1 MVEKTD
7 KELKEQL
14 DISDKKDKEAGREM
28 SKLRERV
35 LAAQPA
41 NNSNCKNFFQTRMH
55 PKVFEMAAKRLRERY
70 TREQVSSTPK
80 QAPAPARAN
89 ISSISS
95 IESAGE
101 LSFGL
106 TSIPS
111 DSSDLALLHAAVDNC
126 ETRGVLSNSSD
137 YDLLV
142 TATQTAELNNYQ
154 EKGNIINSSTSDS
167 SSSSEPA
174 PMNLTR
180 KPFSSIRVEIGTKQ
194 TFWI

>member
-1 MVEKTD
+1 
-7 KELKEQL
+7 
-14 DISDKKDKEAGREM
+14 
-28 SKLRERV
+28 
-35 LAAQPA
+35 
-41 NNSNCKNFFQTRMH
+41 MH
-55 PKVFEMAAKRLRERY
+55 PKVFKMAAKRLRERY

-101 LSFGL
+101 PSFEL

-142 TATQTAELNNYQ
+142 TATQTAKLNNYR

-167 SSSSEPA
+167 SASSEPA
-174 PMNLTR
+174 PPSRVGSVVGSKHKIDLSNELEVVNLCIDANNTWNSR
-180 KPFSSIRVEIGTKQ
+180 N
-194 TFWI
+194 